1 MDYRDSGQPF
11 PTRAGGPNLFQRAG
25 NHFQSTT
32 VSALIGLLPI
42 IIPIAVIVYVV
53 NLVDSMVIPTLTMAV
68 REISGER
75 LTLPQIWGLGLAVAL
90 LVCYLVG
97 LTASFTVG
105 RRLIRS
111 AMSVMKWIPVVRTI
125 VRVTE
130 QATTVVTAQFSFSRV
145 VFLEWPREGM
155 VAMGF
160 VTARVEKLD
169 TEESLAIVY
178 IPTAPNPTSGNM
190 ALVAED
196 DLFETDMSVE
206 DAMKLVFSGG
216 IATPDAISLARMPIE
231 YRVRSDYTGRFD
243 KDSPD

>member
-1 MDYRDSGQPF
+1 MDDRDRGQTIG
-11 PTRAGGPNLFQRAG
+11 TRASGPNLFQRAG

-42 IIPIAVIVYVV
+42 IVPIVVIVYVV
-53 NLVDSMVIPTLTMAV
+53 NLVDSVITPILTMAV
-68 REISGER
+68 RELSREGLE
-75 LTLPQIWGLGLAVAL
+75 LPQLWGLGFVVAL
-90 LVCYLVG
+90 LVLYLIG
-97 LTASFTVG
+97 LTASLMVG
-105 RRLIRS
+105 QRLIRS
-111 AMSVMKWIPVVRTI
+111 AISVMEWIPVVRSI
-125 VRVTE
+125 VRVTQ
-130 QATTVVTAQFSFSRV
+130 QATTVVTSQFSFSRV

-160 VTARVEKLD
+160 VTARVEKPA

-190 ALVAED
+190 ALVSED

-216 IATPDAISLARMPIE
+216 IATPDAITLARMPIE
-231 YRVRSDYTGRFD
+231 YRVRSNYTGRFNR
-243 KDSPD
+243 DSPL